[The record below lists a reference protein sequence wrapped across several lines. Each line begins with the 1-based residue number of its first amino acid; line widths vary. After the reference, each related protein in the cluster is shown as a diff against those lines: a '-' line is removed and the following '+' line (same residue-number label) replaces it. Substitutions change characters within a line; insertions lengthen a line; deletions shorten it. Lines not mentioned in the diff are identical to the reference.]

1 MRQTIYLDILF
12 LLNMLV
18 TFLLLCAA
26 EKMAAIKTKRW
37 RLLLAVLLGGIFS
50 LFIFIK
56 MNPFETFFVK
66 VSTGFL
72 LCAVAF
78 LQKKT
83 GRLFLKCAACF
94 FFASFLFAGFMTAVW
109 LFFPAQG
116 MIYRNGVLYFNISA
130 LTLAITS
137 TIAYLL
143 IKLVCRFLNRYRGER
158 LTRQIEI
165 FLKQKKVRLTALIDT
180 GNRLCDL
187 FSGLPVIVVSFESV
201 RSLIPTSLQNY
212 FSTGVP
218 PDINQMQTEEIR
230 MIRMIP
236 VKTIAGEQLLPS
248 FLPDKVVINGEEKR
262 AVLAVSQHMLS
273 EGSYEAILNPL
284 LT

>member
-1 MRQTIYLDILF
+1 M
-12 LLNMLV
+12 
-18 TFLLLCAA
+18 
-26 EKMAAIKTKRW
+26 
-37 RLLLAVLLGGIFS
+37 
-50 LFIFIK
+50 
-56 MNPFETFFVK
+56 
-66 VSTGFL
+66 
-72 LCAVAF
+72 
-78 LQKKT
+78 
-83 GRLFLKCAACF
+83 
-94 FFASFLFAGFMTAVW
+94 
-109 LFFPAQG
+109 
-116 MIYRNGVLYFNISA
+116 LYFNISA

>member
-83 GRLFLKCAACF
+83 GLDFYCKILPVCKSISKLCFCF
-94 FFASFLFAGFMTAVW
+94 FFITPIIGCCIFWA
-109 LFFPAQG
+109 
-116 MIYRNGVLYFNISA
+116 NGIDEAIRSVFKSSKSA
-130 LTLAITS
+130 
-137 TIAYLL
+137 
-143 IKLVCRFLNRYRGER
+143 N
-158 LTRQIEI
+158 TRQNLQMPMEI
-165 FLKQKKVRLTALIDT
+165 PEFWAIHQAEVIPHI
-180 GNRLCDL
+180 
-187 FSGLPVIVVSFESV
+187 LPQL
-201 RSLIPTSLQNY
+201 RNLRQQN
-212 FSTGVP
+212 
-218 PDINQMQTEEIR
+218 I
-230 MIRMIP
+230 
-236 VKTIAGEQLLPS
+236 
-248 FLPDKVVINGEEKR
+248 
-262 AVLAVSQHMLS
+262 QHFCQ
-273 EGSYEAILNPL
+273 I
-284 LT
+284 